1 MIEGINKMTD
11 IFDNPILCKKCR
23 KEMKK
28 VKLEKNG
35 FFLRAVECEKCKNR
49 VLHPSDEAEYNKFV
63 KLRDKTFRV
72 KMRIV
77 GNSYAVS
84 IPREI
89 VNFIKEQEKIMDNMV
104 RLCFNDSK
112 RISLMFGDNI
122 EER

>member
-1 MIEGINKMTD
+1 MTD
-11 IFDNPILCKKCR
+11 IFENPILCKKCR

-28 VKLEKNG
+28 VKLEKDG
-35 FFLRAVECEKCKNR
+35 FFLKAVECPKCKDK
-49 VLHPSDEAEYNKFV
+49 VLHPTDELEYNKFK

-89 VNFIKEQEKIMDNMV
+89 VNFIKEQEKIMNDMV
-104 RLCFNDSK
+104 SLCFNDSK
-112 RISLMFGDNI
+112 RVSLLFGEN
-122 EER
+122 